1 MRSRYPRAAA
11 TSVTGGTRFGMTIA
25 RANWRA
31 VHGNTACSIAPSRKW
46 TCQSS
51 GRRIVIVSGVG
62 GIGDILIGALLNKT
76 RLGTGQPDALVGLLD
91 HLLEC
96 VCRWAGQGAAGAVA
110 ADNSQP
116 QLQLAGAGRGG
127 LQHFRIYGRR
137 DPVFGIDS
145 RKARSTSGRRGDDD
159 AYRSR
164 LAICAGRTI
173 ARPGAAEPP
182 AFDGRCGVVGG
193 AARPGR
199 RT

>member
-1 MRSRYPRAAA
+1 
-11 TSVTGGTRFGMTIA
+11 MTIA

-62 GIGDILIGALLNKT
+62 GIGSIEGILIGALLNKT

-96 VCRWAGQGAAGAVA
+96 VCRWAGRGAAVMLA

-116 QLQLAGAGRGG
+116 QRQLAGAGRRG

-137 DPVFGIDS
+137 DPVFGID
-145 RKARSTSGRRGDDD
+145 G
-159 AYRSR
+159 
-164 LAICAGRTI
+164 
-173 ARPGAAEPP
+173 
-182 AFDGRCGVVGG
+182 
-193 AARPGR
+193 
-199 RT
+199 

>member
-62 GIGDILIGALLNKT
+62 GIGSIEGILIGALLNKT

-91 HLLEC
+91 HLLES
-96 VCRWAGQGAAGAVA
+96 VCRRAGQGAAVTLA

-116 QLQLAGAGRGG
+116 QLQLVGAGQNG
-127 LQHFRIYGRR
+127 LQHFRIDGCREAVFVICGR
-137 DPVFGIDS
+137 
-145 RKARSTSGRRGDDD
+145 
-159 AYRSR
+159 
-164 LAICAGRTI
+164 
-173 ARPGAAEPP
+173 
-182 AFDGRCGVVGG
+182 
-193 AARPGR
+193 
-199 RT
+199 

>member
-31 VHGNTACSIAPSRKW
+31 VRGNTACSIAPSRKW

-62 GIGDILIGALLNKT
+62 GIDGIEGIEGILIGALLNKT

-91 HLLEC
+91 DLLEC
-96 VCRWAGQGAAGAVA
+96 VCRWAWQGAAVTVA

-127 LQHFRIYGRR
+127 LQHFRIYGCR
-137 DPVFGIDS
+137 DPVFGIDG
-145 RKARSTSGRRGDDD
+145 RKARSTSGRRGEDD
-159 AYRSR
+159 AYSSR
-164 LAICAGRTI
+164 LAVCAGRTI
-173 ARPGAAEPP
+173 ARPG
-182 AFDGRCGVVGG
+182 
-193 AARPGR
+193 
-199 RT
+199 

>member
-11 TSVTGGTRFGMTIA
+11 TSVTGGTRLGMTIA

-62 GIGDILIGALLNKT
+62 GIEGILIGALLNKT

-91 HLLEC
+91 HLLVS
-96 VCRWAGQGAAGAVA
+96 VCRRAGQGAAGAVA

-116 QLQLAGAGRGG
+116 QLQLAG
-127 LQHFRIYGRR
+127 
-137 DPVFGIDS
+137 
-145 RKARSTSGRRGDDD
+145 
-159 AYRSR
+159 
-164 LAICAGRTI
+164 
-173 ARPGAAEPP
+173 
-182 AFDGRCGVVGG
+182 
-193 AARPGR
+193 
-199 RT
+199 

>member
-1 MRSRYPRAAA
+1 
-11 TSVTGGTRFGMTIA
+11 MTIA

-31 VHGNTACSIAPSRKW
+31 VHGKTVRSIAPSRKW

-62 GIGDILIGALLNKT
+62 GIDGIEGILIGALLNKT

-91 HLLEC
+91 DLLVS
-96 VCRWAGQGAAGAVA
+96 VCRRVGQGAAVTLA

-127 LQHFRIYGRR
+127 LQHFRIYGCR
-137 DPVFGIDS
+137 DPVFGIDG

-159 AYRSR
+159 A
-164 LAICAGRTI
+164 
-173 ARPGAAEPP
+173 
-182 AFDGRCGVVGG
+182 
-193 AARPGR
+193 
-199 RT
+199 